1 MPSHQSTLV
10 TVSFIGQ
17 MLYLSNSEIGLH
29 IITAESNFGVET
41 AETTFFASVFLK
53 ISLLYQFLCWFLTQ
67 LTHGHVLVIKHK
79 GVLISLRLGFRRNVL
94 LCISERKFLWKTNLN
109 EFRLG
114 HNSITNG
121 QINN

>member
-17 MLYLSNSEIGLH
+17 MLYFSHSEISLH
-29 IITAESNFGVET
+29 IITAESNFGVEI

-67 LTHGHVLVIKHK
+67 LTHGHVLVIGHK

-114 HNSITNG
+114 HNS
-121 QINN
+121 NNKWSNQ